1 LPHVIIRLDLAGRD
15 VTDYLLKILAKRG
28 YDFTD
33 PKDRA
38 IVQDIK
44 EKLCYVALDFEQEM
58 QTASSGSLL
67 RKNYTLPDG

>member
-44 EKLCYVALDFEQEM
+44 KNFAMWHWILNRKCKQRVQVA
-58 QTASSGSLL
+58 
-67 RKNYTLPDG
+67 Y